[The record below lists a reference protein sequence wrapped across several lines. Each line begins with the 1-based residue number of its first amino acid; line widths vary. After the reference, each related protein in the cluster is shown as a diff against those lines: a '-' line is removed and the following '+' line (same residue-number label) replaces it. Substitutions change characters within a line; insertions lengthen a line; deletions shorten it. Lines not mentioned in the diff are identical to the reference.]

1 MRFDV
6 VRRHRNRR
14 PLCGVPSILS
24 GARIWA
30 IPSFSLSFGRGGDR
44 SLEQGG
50 DDRLVRVTNLA
61 WSALAPHELDG
72 GKISI
77 DEIVVAAGGYCIDV
91 DHRPLARLGA
101 REQFGWPH
109 AVYLGEAGEALHRD
123 SAFPALIGTYH
134 RRLEF
139 AVAEGFPL
147 AQ

>member
-1 MRFDV
+1 MWSGDTETDA
-6 VRRHRNRR
+6 
-14 PLCGVPSILS
+14 LS
-24 GARIWA
+24 VASRQFYPAPGFGLLLR
-30 IPSFSLSFGRGGDR
+30 FSLSFGRGGDR

-101 REQFGWPH
+101 REQ
-109 AVYLGEAGEALHRD
+109 
-123 SAFPALIGTYH
+123 
-134 RRLEF
+134 
-139 AVAEGFPL
+139 
-147 AQ
+147 